1 MPPGGGPPRIG
12 DPPRRKR
19 PAMATK
25 NEAQQ
30 TLTSVARGDAPVLEQ
45 LVAMNL
51 DSMVLSGLDEPTYHL
66 VRLAALV
73 AMDAAPVSY
82 LINLQMAGD
91 AGMTLEQAQ
100 GALTAIA
107 PIVGSARIASAAG
120 KVLRA
125 YGLGEALSADS

>member
-1 MPPGGGPPRIG
+1 
-12 DPPRRKR
+12 
-19 PAMATK
+19 MATK
-25 NEAQQ
+25 TESEQ
-30 TLTSVARGDAPVLEQ
+30 TLTSVAQGDAPVLEQ

-51 DSMVLSGLDEPTYHL
+51 DSMALSGLDEQTYHL

-82 LINLQMAGD
+82 LINLQVAGS
-91 AGMTLEQAQ
+91 AGVTIEQAQ

-125 YGLGEALSADS
+125 FGLGEALSTDV